1 MSNASDPRPLGAD
14 TLNDPGRSGR
24 GPASVPAGSPLVVVE
39 QHPQDGGVVVEVTL
53 NRPEA
58 MNALSRALLDSLWT
72 ELERLAVRREVRA
85 VIIAGNSKAFCAGAD
100 LKERAGMGVEETRTF
115 LRRIR
120 GIMDLVERL
129 PMPTIAAIEGVAFGG
144 GCELA
149 LACDL
154 RILGAGAKI
163 GLTEC
168 ALGIIPGAGG
178 TQRLPRL
185 IGSSRAKELIFT
197 ARRLPADVA
206 LAYGIANYVVDA
218 GAASARAH
226 ALASEICACAPIS
239 VEAAKAAI
247 DGGLSTGISEGL
259 LLEARAYEVTLTTQD
274 RLEALKAF
282 ADKRPPRFVG
292 R

>member
-1 MSNASDPRPLGAD
+1 
-14 TLNDPGRSGR
+14 
-24 GPASVPAGSPLVVVE
+24 
-39 QHPQDGGVVVEVTL
+39 
-53 NRPEA
+53 
-58 MNALSRALLDSLWT
+58 MNPT
-72 ELERLAVRREVRA
+72 EVRA
-85 VIIAGNSKAFCAGAD
+85 
-100 LKERAGMGVEETRTF
+100 F

-129 PMPTIAAIEGVAFGG
+129 PMPTIAAVDGVAFGG

-154 RILGAGAKI
+154 RVLAQTAVI

-185 IGSSRAKELIFT
+185 IGPAKAKELIFT
-197 ARRLPADVA
+197 ARRLSANDALQVGLANHVVEGSAVDRA
-206 LAYGIANYVVDA
+206 LALAQEIA
-218 GAASARAH
+218 R
-226 ALASEICACAPIS
+226 CAPIA

-259 LLEARAYEVTLTTQD
+259 LLETRCYELTLTTAD
-274 RLEALKAF
+274 RAEALAAF
-282 ADKRPPRFVG
+282 SAKRAPKFIG

>member
-1 MSNASDPRPLGAD
+1 MSL
-14 TLNDPGRSGR
+14 
-24 GPASVPAGSPLVVVE
+24 
-39 QHPQDGGVVVEVTL
+39 VEVEEVSL
-53 NRPEA
+53 ADGALAVVLRMNRPEA
-58 MNALSRALLDSLWT
+58 MNALSRGLLEALWIEVET
-72 ELERLAVRREVRA
+72 VAVRREVRA
-85 VIIAGNSKAFCAGAD
+85 VILAGGHKAFCAGAD
-100 LKERAGMGVEETRTF
+100 LKERSTMNPTEVRAF

-129 PMPTIAAIEGVAFGG
+129 PMPTIAAVDGVAFGG

-154 RILGAGAKI
+154 RVLAQTAVI

-185 IGSSRAKELIFT
+185 IGPAKAKELIFT
-197 ARRLPADVA
+197 ARRLSANDALQVGLANHVVEGSAVDRA
-206 LAYGIANYVVDA
+206 LALAQEIA
-218 GAASARAH
+218 R
-226 ALASEICACAPIS
+226 CAPIA

-259 LLEARAYEVTLTTQD
+259 LLETRCYELTLTTAD
-274 RLEALKAF
+274 RAEALAAF
-282 ADKRPPRFVG
+282 SAKRAPKFIG

>member
-1 MSNASDPRPLGAD
+1 MS
-14 TLNDPGRSGR
+14 
-24 GPASVPAGSPLVVVE
+24 LVVVSE
-39 QHPQDGGVVVEVTL
+39 HPVGDPASAQVAL
-53 NRPEA
+53 LLRMNRPEA
-58 MNALSRALLDSLWT
+58 RNALSRDLLEALWA
-72 ELERLAVRREVRA
+72 EVEKAAVRREVRA
-85 VIIAGNSKAFCAGAD
+85 VILAGDEKAFCAGAD
-100 LKERAGMGVEETRTF
+100 LKERKGMSPVEVRAF
-115 LRRIR
+115 LRRIK
-120 GIMDLVERL
+120 GIMDLVERV
-129 PMPTIAAIEGVAFGG
+129 PMPTIAAVDGVAFGG

-154 RILGAGAKI
+154 RIVSRGAQI

-185 IGSSRAKELIFT
+185 IGPAKAKELIFT
-197 ARRLPADVA
+197 ARRLGADDAFAYGLANHVTDAGGTVDRA
-206 LAYGIANYVVDA
+206 LALAGEIA
-218 GAASARAH
+218 
-226 ALASEICACAPIS
+226 ACAPIA

-259 LLEARAYEVTLTTQD
+259 LLEARAYEVTLYTED

-282 ADKRPPRFVG
+282 AEKRPPVFHG

>member
-1 MSNASDPRPLGAD
+1 MS
-14 TLNDPGRSGR
+14 
-24 GPASVPAGSPLVVVE
+24 LVTVE
-39 QHPQDGGVVVEVTL
+39 ERTVAEGQLALILRL

-58 MNALSRALLDSLWT
+58 HNALSRALLEAVW
-72 ELERLAVRREVRA
+72 LEVEKAAVRRELRA
-85 VIIAGNSKAFCAGAD
+85 IILAGNDKAFCAGAD
-100 LKERAGMGVEETRTF
+100 LKERKGMSPVEVRSF
-115 LRRIR
+115 LRRIK

-129 PMPTIAAIEGVAFGG
+129 PMPTIAAVDGVAFGG

-154 RILGAGAKI
+154 RVLGKGATI

-185 IGSSRAKELIFT
+185 IGPAKAKELIFT
-197 ARRLPADVA
+197 ARKLSADDA
-206 LAYGIANYVVDA
+206 LAVGLANHVVAAGTAVDA
-218 GAASARAH
+218 
-226 ALASEICACAPIS
+226 ALALAGEIASCAPIA

-247 DGGLSTGISEGL
+247 DGGISSGISEGL
-259 LLEARAYEVTLTTQD
+259 LLESRAYEVTLTTED
-274 RLEALKAF
+274 RTEALAAF
-282 ADKRPPRFVG
+282 AEKRKPVFRG

>member
-1 MSNASDPRPLGAD
+1 MSLVQLEESNVDGA
-14 TLNDPGRSGR
+14 L
-24 GPASVPAGSPLVVVE
+24 ALV
-39 QHPQDGGVVVEVTL
+39 L
-53 NRPEA
+53 RMNRPEA
-58 MNALSRALLDSLWT
+58 MNALSRGLLEGLWV
-72 ELERLAVRREVRA
+72 EVEKVAVRREVRA
-85 VIIAGNSKAFCAGAD
+85 VILAGNDKAFCAGAD
-100 LKERAGMGVEETRTF
+100 LKERATMNPTEVRAF
-115 LRRIR
+115 LRRIK

-129 PMPTIAAIEGVAFGG
+129 PMPTIAAVDGVAFGG

-154 RILGAGAKI
+154 RVLGKGSVI

-185 IGSSRAKELIFT
+185 IGPARAKELIFT
-197 ARRLPADVA
+197 ARRLSADDA
-206 LAYGIANYVVDA
+206 LQVGLANHVVDA
-218 GAASARAH
+218 GGAVAKALTLAA
-226 ALASEICACAPIS
+226 EIGRCAPIA

-259 LLEARAYEVTLTTQD
+259 LLESRCYELTLGTED
-274 RLEALKAF
+274 RKEALAAF
-282 ADKRPPRFVG
+282 GAKRKPVFHG

>member
-1 MSNASDPRPLGAD
+1 MSA
-14 TLNDPGRSGR
+14 
-24 GPASVPAGSPLVVVE
+24 PAALVQIEEKNLDDQGLALVLR
-39 QHPQDGGVVVEVTL
+39 L

-58 MNALSRALLDSLWT
+58 HNALSRGLLEALWV
-72 ELERLAVRREVRA
+72 EIERVAVRRDVRA
-85 VIIAGNSKAFCAGAD
+85 VILAGNAKAFCAGAD
-100 LKERAGMGVEETRTF
+100 LKERATMNPTEVRAF

-129 PMPTIAAIEGVAFGG
+129 PQPTIAAVDGVAFGG

-154 RILGAGAKI
+154 RVLARGAVV

-185 IGSSRAKELIFT
+185 IGPAKAKELIFT
-197 ARRLPADVA
+197 ARRLSADDA
-206 LAYGIANYVVDA
+206 LQVGLANHVVDA
-218 GAASARAH
+218 GAALDQ
-226 ALASEICACAPIS
+226 ALALATEIARCAPLA

-259 LLEARAYEVTLTTQD
+259 LLEARCYELTLATED
-274 RLEALKAF
+274 RKEALAAF
-282 ADKRPPRFVG
+282 GEKRRPTFHG